1 MAGKLRFDQ
10 SESVKVAIVHLRTGR
25 GSQSGGKKARHANQC
40 NTVEKRYICKRKG
53 NIPCL

>member
-40 NTVEKRYICKRKG
+40 NTVDKRYICKRKG